1 MKRYYYF
8 IFAML
13 LLVTSSFAQKYRTET
28 MGNLQFS
35 IIDNDIT
42 MDLFDFGG
50 NPAWLVESERE
61 MWLDINPSV
70 SNNWGNYRRKYS
82 PQGTYDLA
90 AGVTGVKPLGTAGTF
105 SAAAYY
111 NYEFNRKFYRS
122 MKKYPYAGEAF
133 FYADTTTG
141 DFRFNGPIFSFM
153 HSLNLFDNFYIGAKI
168 DYQIIAG
175 LKKIYSY
182 TQTTYRDVAFTGGIA
197 YKFDDS
203 FVLGVKYY
211 LHDEQ
216 EKITAEDV
224 NLFSIESYQFRGETF
239 AIPYVASS
247 VAQKIKKERNE
258 IALQA
263 FSAPFNN
270 VKIGTT
276 FSYAEYDT
284 KVLVPKSQIIEA
296 PEGYSSFGEYDFK
309 LRAQYIYNN
318 NITTGLDVGYNYI
331 DNWSRNESNN
341 LLVWK
346 WNTRSTYFLLGFS
359 YKYDYLDLVIGTE
372 FGIANNKADSSKYI
386 DSRFS
391 NITSN
396 DKIIKLG
403 FELSPIV
410 NYKVRGG
417 LEYVNKEHDF
427 IFGGDNVSFYSYTLG
442 IGYAYL
448 DLADINFML
457 SYKHSTVKE
466 FKDLFRNEI
475 YYKLTAR
482 LFTF

>member
-1 MKRYYYF
+1 MKRCFYF
-8 IFAML
+8 IFIIFVLA
-13 LLVTSSFAQKYRTET
+13 TSIYAQKYRTES

-35 IIDNDIT
+35 IKDNDIT

-50 NPAWLVESERE
+50 NPAWLVESEKE

-70 SNNWGNYRRKYS
+70 SNNWGNYRRKYA

-105 SAAAYY
+105 SASAYY
-111 NYEFNRKFYRS
+111 NYEYNRKFYRS

-133 FYADTTTG
+133 FYADTTIG
-141 DFRFNGPIFSFM
+141 DVRYNGPIFSFM

-182 TQTTYRDVAFTGGIA
+182 AQTTYRDVAFTGGIA
-197 YKFDDS
+197 YKFS
-203 FVLGVKYY
+203 ENFVLGAKYY

-216 EKITAEDV
+216 EKINAEDV

-239 AIPYVASS
+239 AVPYVSSS
-247 VAQKIKKERNE
+247 VSQKIKKQRNE
-258 IALQA
+258 IALQS
-263 FSAPFNN
+263 FLAPINN
-270 VKIGTT
+270 IKIGTT

-284 KVLVPKSQIIEA
+284 KILVPKSQIIES
-296 PEGYSSFGEYDFK
+296 PEGYSSFCEYDFK
-309 LRAQYIYNN
+309 LRAQYIYSK
-318 NITTGLDVGYNYI
+318 NIITGLDFGYNYI

-346 WNTRSTYFLLGFS
+346 WNTSSTYFLLGFS
-359 YKYDYLDLVIGTE
+359 YNFDYLDLVIGSE
-372 FGIANNKADSSKYI
+372 FGVAINKSDSSKFI
-386 DSRFS
+386 DNRFS
-391 NITSN
+391 NIKSK
-396 DKIIKLG
+396 DKIAKIG
-403 FELSPIV
+403 FEITPIT
-410 NYKVRGG
+410 NYKLRGG
-417 LEYVNKEHDF
+417 LEFVNKEHDF
-427 IFGGDNVSFYSYTLG
+427 IIGGDNVYYYSLTFG

-457 SYKHSTVKE
+457 NYKHCTVKDYN
-466 FKDLFRNEI
+466 DLLRNEI